1 MQVTV
6 EEQDIR
12 DITDAV
18 WLNVLQTPTEP
29 VGTGSALT
37 GLVVAACVQLTGA
50 WTGAVTLQCSP
61 RVARAAA
68 GIMFQSDPAETSVED
83 VRDALG
89 ELVNMVGGNI
99 KALLPGPTQL
109 SLPLV
114 VECAR
119 DAMRICDV
127 ALARTV
133 ELEFLGEAFVVNLYA
148 AGSVDAVS

>member
-29 VGTGSALT
+29 LGKASVLT
-37 GLVVAACVQLTGA
+37 GVVLAACVQLTGA
-50 WTGAVTLQCSP
+50 WTGAVTIQCSP

-68 GIMFQSDPAETSVED
+68 GMMFQVDPAETSGDD

-114 VECAR
+114 VECTR
-119 DAMRICDV
+119 DALRICDV
-127 ALARTV
+127 AVTHTV
-133 ELEFLGEAFVVNLYA
+133 ELEFLGETFVVSLYA
-148 AGSVDAVS
+148 AGPADAVS